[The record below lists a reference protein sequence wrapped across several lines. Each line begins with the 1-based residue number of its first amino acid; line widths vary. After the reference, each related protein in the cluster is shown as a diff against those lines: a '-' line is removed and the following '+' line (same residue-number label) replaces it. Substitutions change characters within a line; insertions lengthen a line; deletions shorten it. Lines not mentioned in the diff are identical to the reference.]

1 MGCPIRSSMETVYL
15 GDSELGRP
23 VYIDKNAYHAD
34 GIIVSCRLKP
44 HNAFRGP
51 YESGPCKM
59 MVVGLGKQKGA
70 ESVHSDGMGLIA
82 KNLPANAKVILSKAP
97 ILLAIPCMENAYDE
111 TCRIEA
117 IHRDDILQREPEL
130 LKFAFSQMPK
140 LLVGEGD
147 VLIVD
152 DADRFIRQLACRNI
166 TVR

>member
-1 MGCPIRSSMETVYL
+1 MSRLTAIEAAVKPPFIAKPAFSAADMCRAEMDEEARRKLAGALARDVRGMLPAQ
-15 GDSELGRP
+15 GD
-23 VYIDKNAYHAD
+23 V
-34 GIIVSCRLKP
+34 
-44 HNAFRGP
+44 
-51 YESGPCKM
+51 

-140 LLVGEGD
+140 LSKVFGRL
-147 VLIVD
+147 
-152 DADRFIRQLACRNI
+152 
-166 TVR
+166 